1 MLLESDNLLGSN
13 SLSPFVKRVQ
23 FCESNF
29 GNPVHYLWVMLK
41 TVQICKFLLKKQI
54 LTKRFNSW
62 SHIQKEWFNSVS
74 HIQKNIQFFVLYFLS
89 SISTLSHVKCSIL
102 WVILK
107 RKAQFFESCSKQGQ
121 SFVSDIV
128 EKGLKIR
135 KKSNPLS
142 YKEKK
147 VQFFGSC
154 KTESSIHRVNCWKG
168 SILRVRFSFKNFNSQ
183 SHIFPRTINSI
194 HSLSHAFCK
203 QEENLWVIL

>member
-1 MLLESDNLLGSN
+1 M
-13 SLSPFVKRVQ
+13 
-23 FCESNF
+23 
-29 GNPVHYLWVMLK
+29 
-41 TVQICKFLLKKQI
+41 LKKQI

-62 SHIQKEWFNSVS
+62 SHIQKRVVQFCESYS
-74 HIQKNIQFFVLYFLS
+74 KNIQFFALYFWRN

-121 SFVSDIV
+121 SFLSDIA

-142 YKEKK
+142 YIRKKK

-154 KTESSIHRVNCWKG
+154 KTESSIHRVNFWKG
-168 SILRVRFSFKNFNSQ
+168 SILRVRFSLKNFNSQ
-183 SHIFPRTINSI
+183 SHIF
-194 HSLSHAFCK
+194 
-203 QEENLWVIL
+203 QERLIQFILWVMHFANKKKIFESFFNRVIFFDSCWKGFNLNESYCSKRVQFCESCSKKEFNSVSDVKKGQ